1 MLINLCMSGFII
13 VYFSSSCDKVKSNIN
28 RGEIYKIKVILG
40 FGIVCTLYGIAGIL
54 GFQVINERY
63 KNHDWTAKY
72 IRYRGIS
79 RLMLGIP
86 WLILYL
92 LIYNKDINR
101 LVMCLLILLCG
112 VPSFVY
118 ILINEQKYHNILKE
132 EQDCHF

>member
-1 MLINLCMSGFII
+1 M
-13 VYFSSSCDKVKSNIN
+13 
-28 RGEIYKIKVILG
+28 ILG

-72 IRYRGIS
+72 IRYHGIS

-112 VPSFVY
+112 IPSFVY
-118 ILINEQKYHNILKE
+118 ILLNEQKYHDMLKE